1 MDSAKI
7 KFVFLG
13 IVAAFAAIYLG
24 VSSASAQFET
34 VAWVVGSLTVISCL
48 MMGRSIWLLIP
59 FLAAVNLNLRLPTT
73 PSSLLVAQVLVI
85 GFSFLF
91 FAARRISLRPTLTEL
106 EWWMIGLTLMIG
118 QVYIRN
124 PAGVSFAGSD
134 TVGGKAY
141 ITYGL
146 TLVSAFYLSWL
157 VIDQKDLKRIF
168 PLVVLGSFIN
178 LGIGVLGKFIPIVG
192 YFAGAKFEMA
202 DTATGAKDS
211 AAATRF
217 LELAVFGQKLSLFV
231 ASLKN
236 PLRAALNP
244 FWLLAIAISLAA
256 VLYGGFRSGVMAVML
271 TYVVGTWYRGGFV
284 SVLVG
289 SVLGF
294 VAIGVLA
301 VVNSVSP
308 LPPNIQRSLTFLPG
322 TWEQRYIDDA
332 EGSTEWRVEIWI
344 EVLTTDRWI
353 KNKFFGDG
361 LGFSKANLEYVK
373 SLSKMQGTGI
383 SGFDMHRETILAN
396 GDYHSG
402 PVSTIR
408 VIGYVG
414 LLFLL
419 IFQIRL
425 MVLTHRQILRC
436 RGTEWYPLA
445 LLIGIPIMWQ
455 PVFFHVFFG
464 DFRSEAA
471 GILISCGMI
480 RILQRW
486 LPLPEYSKYRA
497 PVSVPLA
504 TQPRALAQR

>member
-1 MDSAKI
+1 MDSSKI
-7 KFVFLG
+7 KLIFLG

-24 VSSASAQFET
+24 VSAATAQFEA
-34 VAWVVGSLTVISCL
+34 VAWVVGSLTVISCM

-59 FLAAVNLNLRLPTT
+59 FLGAVNLILRLPTT
-73 PSSLLVAQVLVI
+73 PSSLMLAQVLVI
-85 GFSFLF
+85 GFSLLF
-91 FAARRISLRPTLTEL
+91 FATRKISFRPTLTEL

-141 ITYGL
+141 FTYGL
-146 TLVSAFYLSWL
+146 TLISAFYLCWI
-157 VIDQKDLKRIF
+157 VVDQKDLKRIF
-168 PLVVLGSFIN
+168 PLVVLGSFVS

-192 YFAGAKFEMA
+192 YYTGAKFDMS
-202 DTATGAKDS
+202 DSATGAQDLK
-211 AAATRF
+211 AATRF
-217 LELAVFGQKLSLFV
+217 VELASFGQKLSLLV
-231 ASLKN
+231 SSLKN

-244 FWLLAIAISLAA
+244 LGLLAILISLAA
-256 VLYGGFRSGVMAVML
+256 VLYGGFRIGVMAVIL

-289 SVLGF
+289 SVLGCG
-294 VAIGVLA
+294 AIAALA
-301 VVNSVSP
+301 VVNLVYP
-308 LPPNIQRSLTFLPG
+308 LPPNVQRSLTFLPG

-332 EGSTEWRVEIWI
+332 EGSTDWRVEIWI

-353 KNKFFGDG
+353 KNKVFGDG

-373 SLSKMQGTGI
+373 GLSKMQGTGV

-408 VIGYVG
+408 VIGYAG

-419 IFQIRL
+419 VFQIRL
-425 MVLTHRQILRC
+425 MVHTHRQILRC

-464 DFRSEAA
+464 DFRGEAA
-471 GILISCGMI
+471 GILISCAMI
-480 RILQRW
+480 RIFQRW
-486 LPLPEYSKYRA
+486 LPLPEYSKRRA
-497 PVSVPLA
+497 PVIVPLVM
-504 TQPRALAQR
+504 QSRALAQR

>member
-1 MDSAKI
+1 MDPAKV
-7 KFVFLG
+7 KLMFFA
-13 IVAAFAAIYLG
+13 IVATFAAIYLG
-24 VSSASAQFET
+24 VSAASAQFEA
-34 VAWVVGSLTVISCL
+34 VAWVVGSLTVIACL
-48 MMGRSIWLLIP
+48 MMGRSIWLLMP
-59 FLAAVNLNLRLPTT
+59 FLAAVNLNLRLPTN
-73 PSSLLVAQVLVI
+73 PSSLMIAQVLVI

-91 FAARRISLRPTLTEL
+91 FAARKISFRPTLTEL
-106 EWWMIGLTLMIG
+106 EWWMIALTIMIG

-124 PAGVSFAGSD
+124 PTGVSVFGTD

-141 ITYGL
+141 VIYGL
-146 TLVSAFYLSWL
+146 TLVSAFYLCWL
-157 VIDQKDLKRIF
+157 VIEPREIKRVF
-168 PLVVLGSFIN
+168 PLVFLGSVIS
-178 LGIGVLGKFIPIVG
+178 LGVGVLGKFIPAVG
-192 YFAGAKFEMA
+192 FMTGANFEMGA
-202 DTATGAKDS
+202 SATGAQDS
-211 AAATRF
+211 KTATRF
-217 LELAVFGQKLSLFV
+217 FELAIFGQKLSLFV

-244 FWLLAIAISLAA
+244 FWLLMIFISVGA
-256 VLYGGFRSGVMAVML
+256 VLYGGFRSGVMAVIL
-271 TYVVGTWYRGGFV
+271 TYVVGTWYRGGFA

-289 SVLGF
+289 TVLGLGA
-294 VAIGVLA
+294 VAALA
-301 VVNSVSP
+301 VINLVFP
-308 LPPNIQRSLTFLPG
+308 LPPNVQRAMTFLPG

-373 SLSKMQGTGI
+373 SLKNMQGTGI

-436 RGTEWYPLA
+436 RGTEWYPLS

-471 GILISCGMI
+471 GILISCAMI

-486 LPLPEYSKYRA
+486 LPIPEYSKYRA
-497 PVSVPLA
+497 PVIVPLA
-504 TQPRALAQR
+504 VQPRALAQR

>member
-1 MDSAKI
+1 MDSSKI
-7 KFVFLG
+7 KLIFFG

-24 VSSASAQFET
+24 VSAASAQFEA
-34 VAWVVGSLTVISCL
+34 VAWVVGSLTLITCL

-59 FLAAVNLNLRLPTT
+59 FLAAVGLSLRLPTT
-73 PSSLLVAQVLVI
+73 PSSLMVAQVLVI

-91 FAARRISLRPTLTEL
+91 FTARKISFRPSLTEL
-106 EWWMIGLTLMIG
+106 EWWMIGLTIMIG
-118 QVYIRN
+118 QVYVRN

-141 ITYGL
+141 FTYGL
-146 TLVSAFYLSWL
+146 TLVSAFYLCWL
-157 VIDQKDLKRIF
+157 VIDQKDLKRIY
-168 PLVVLGSFIN
+168 PLVVLGSFIS
-178 LGIGVLGKFIPIVG
+178 LGIGVLGRFIPMVG
-192 YFAGAKFEMA
+192 YMIGANFEMS
-202 DTATGAKDS
+202 DSATGAQDS
-211 AAATRF
+211 KAATRSGT
-217 LELAVFGQKLSLFV
+217 LGNFGKNLSLIIT
-231 ASLKN
+231 SLKN
-236 PLRAALNP
+236 PLLAALNP
-244 FWLLAIAISLAA
+244 FWLLVIFISVGAT
-256 VLYGGFRSGVMAVML
+256 LYGGFRSGFMVVIL

-308 LPPNIQRSLTFLPG
+308 LPPNIQRSLSFLPG
-322 TWEQRYIDDA
+322 TWEQRYIDDG

-419 IFQIRL
+419 VFQIRL

-436 RGTEWYPLA
+436 RGTEWFPLA

-455 PVFFHVFFG
+455 PLFFHVFFG
-464 DFRSEAA
+464 DFRGEAA
-471 GILISCGMI
+471 GILISCSMI

-486 LPLPEYSKYRA
+486 LPLPEYSKRRA
-497 PVSVPLA
+497 PVIVPLA
-504 TQPRALAQR
+504 MQPRALAQR

>member
-1 MDSAKI
+1 MDSSKI
-7 KFVFLG
+7 KLIFFG

-24 VSSASAQFET
+24 VSAASAQFEA
-34 VAWVVGSLTVISCL
+34 VAWVVGSLTLIACL

-106 EWWMIGLTLMIG
+106 EWWMIGLTLMVG
-118 QVYIRN
+118 QVYVRH
-124 PAGVSFAGSD
+124 PTGVSFAGSD

-157 VIDQKDLKRIF
+157 IIDQKDLKRIF

-178 LGIGVLGKFIPIVG
+178 LGIGVLGKLFPIVG
-192 YFAGAKFEMA
+192 YFTGAKFEMSGSP
-202 DTATGAKDS
+202 TGAQDS
-211 AAATRF
+211 KAASRF
-217 LELAVFGQKLSLFV
+217 LELASFGMKLSLFV

-244 FWLLAIAISLAA
+244 FWLLAIFISLAA
-256 VLYGGFRSGVMAVML
+256 VLYGGFRSGFMAVIL

-284 SVLVG
+284 AVLVG

-353 KNKFFGDG
+353 KNKVFGDG

-383 SGFDMHRETILAN
+383 SGFDLHRETILAN

-408 VIGYVG
+408 VIGYAG

-419 IFQIRL
+419 VFQIRL
-425 MVLTHRQILRC
+425 MILTHRQILRC
-436 RGTEWYPLA
+436 RGTEWFPLA
-445 LLIGIPIMWQ
+445 LLIGIPIMYQ
-455 PVFFHVFFG
+455 PVFFHLIFG

-497 PVSVPLA
+497 PVIVPLA
-504 TQPRALAQR
+504 VQPRALAQR